1 MTPARPHPLVA
12 ARPARAVMLALAM
25 AMALATTLAGCG
37 QPPGEGYFPLESGH
51 RWTYRV
57 TSEWENHTLER
68 ELLTLTTEGQERLE
82 TSGSTWRRRSDTG
95 VDYWLKSDDSGI
107 YRVAAK
113 SDLEQDP
120 RRDAAPRYVLKAPL
134 AVGTTWRT
142 DTTAYLLRRRQEFP
156 PEIRHSH
163 PAIPMNYTIEAVG
176 QTVRTAAGEFNDCLR
191 VKGVALLRLFADPV
205 TGWKDMPLTTLEWYC
220 KGVGL
225 VRVERSEPANST
237 FLTGGTQTLDLVS
250 WQ

>member
-1 MTPARPHPLVA
+1 MGPLHQ
-12 ARPARAVMLALAM
+12 PPLPSTRAALAVL
-25 AMALATTLAGCG
+25 AMVGVLAGCG
-37 QPPGEGYFPLESGH
+37 ERPGEGYFPLESGH

-57 TSEWENHTLER
+57 TSEWENATQES

-82 TSGSTWRRRSDTG
+82 TSGSTWRRRSDAG

-113 SDLEQDP
+113 SDLEELP
-120 RRDAAPRYVLKAPL
+120 RRDAAPRYVLKAPFV
-134 AVGTTWRT
+134 VGSTWRA
-142 DTTAYLLRRRQEFP
+142 DTTAYLLRRRQDFP

-176 QTVRTAAGEFNDCLR
+176 DPVRTAAGEFNDCLR

-205 TGWKDMPLTTLEWYC
+205 NGWKDMPLTTLEWYC

-237 FLTGGTQTLDLVS
+237 FLMGGTQTLDLVS

>member
-1 MTPARPHPLVA
+1 MARCFPSARGRA
-12 ARPARAVMLALAM
+12 AVLAGLALVG
-25 AMALATTLAGCG
+25 LAGCSK
-37 QPPGEGYFPLESGH
+37 PPSESYFPLEGGH

-57 TSEWENHTLER
+57 TSEWENNTLER
-68 ELLTLTTEGQERLE
+68 EEFTLSNEGSDRLE
-82 TSGSTWRRRSDTG
+82 TSGSTWRRRSDSG
-95 VDYWLKSDDSGI
+95 LDYWLKSDESGI

-113 SDLEQDP
+113 TDLDEDP
-120 RRDAAPRYVLKAPL
+120 RRDAVPRYVLKAPI
-134 AVGTTWRT
+134 AVGSTWRS

-163 PAIPMNYTIEAVG
+163 PAIPMNYTIEATG
-176 QTVRTAAGEFNDCLR
+176 QKIKTAAGEFNDCLR

-205 TGWKDMPLTTLEWYC
+205 NGWKDMPLTTLEWYC

-237 FLTGGTQTLDLVS
+237 FLMGGTQTLDLVS